1 MKFRVDWYTV
11 VGLGGRI
18 ESISWDIATA
28 DVSSCQG
35 GMFPITFAK
44 AGTANIVHFTIAYD
58 LLKNGSWTICLSEM
72 VCICLNEMEI
82 PNVWFLAWMM
92 SHKARGVHVI
102 VMGVGSLL
110 H

>member
-1 MKFRVDWYTV
+1 MTNLPEV
-11 VGLGGRI
+11 VF
-18 ESISWDIATA
+18 ATA

-58 LLKNGSWTICLSEM
+58 LLKNGSWTIGLSEM